1 MTDTVRIW
9 LIGLMGAG
17 KSTVGRLVAN
27 RLDVPYIDNDAT
39 IAVMAG
45 TTTLALS
52 HAGGGLLHEW
62 EARYV
67 RELATRPGTAV
78 AGIAAS
84 SADRPADLDLLTAA
98 GMLVYLA
105 CDVPTLVA
113 RVSADTA
120 RPWLDGDLAGTLRAM
135 YERRDPVLRE
145 VAHLVVDGTR
155 PTDHVADEILLAAP
169 TYASAT
175 NASATYDQGV
185 SP

>member
-1 MTDTVRIW
+1 MTDTVRVW

-27 RLDVPYIDNDAT
+27 RLDVPYVDNDAA
-39 IAVMAG
+39 IAAMAG

-52 HAGGGLLHEW
+52 HAERGLLHEW

-67 RELATRPGTAV
+67 RELATRPGPAV

-98 GMLVYLA
+98 GTLVYLA

-120 RPWLDGDLAGTLRAM
+120 RPWLNGDLTGTLRAM
-135 YERRDPVLRE
+135 HERRDPVLRD
-145 VAHLVVDGTR
+145 VAHIVIDGTR
-155 PTDHVADEILLAAP
+155 PPDQLADQILLASPA
-169 TYASAT
+169 TASST
-175 NASATYDQGV
+175 DDRGV